1 MGKGN
6 LTKHQRFEIATI
18 QRGQITEAPYNP
30 RIMDGAN
37 RKLLDK
43 SMKANG
49 LVEPLVWNK
58 RSGVLVGGHQR
69 LAVLDAL
76 EKGTDYSLTV
86 SVVDVDEREE
96 RNLNMALN
104 NRNLQGDWDNDALA
118 KLLTDL
124 QQADYDAIGVTDADL
139 DFILNDIST
148 LGALTRDG
156 TERTEAKGTLDG
168 IKQQRGEMNKRLAEE
183 QRADFFAVVVFE
195 DADERAEFYR
205 RFGLHLADQYVRA
218 RDLSPTLGA

>member
-58 RSGVLVGGHQR
+58 RSGVLVGSPH
-69 LAVLDAL
+69 
-76 EKGTDYSLTV
+76 
-86 SVVDVDEREE
+86 
-96 RNLNMALN
+96 N
-104 NRNLQGDWDNDALA
+104 NGGGEDHRHGQGNDASHCLHPPH
-118 KLLTDL
+118 
-124 QQADYDAIGVTDADL
+124 
-139 DFILNDIST
+139 LN
-148 LGALTRDG
+148 A
-156 TERTEAKGTLDG
+156 
-168 IKQQRGEMNKRLAEE
+168 
-183 QRADFFAVVVFE
+183 
-195 DADERAEFYR
+195 
-205 RFGLHLADQYVRA
+205 
-218 RDLSPTLGA
+218 